1 MKVGIKVVISV
12 LALGALALFFFM
24 QEKNFVTTPTK
35 VTIGTT
41 VVSVEL
47 ADTPALRVQGLSGR
61 QSPSE
66 GEGMLFIFEE
76 EGNWG
81 FWMKD
86 MLFPI
91 DILWAGSDGTII
103 SIAKDVSPST
113 YPQAFYPTE
122 PAAKYV
128 LEVPAGF
135 AKRHNI
141 VEGMKMER

>member
-1 MKVGIKVVISV
+1 M

-24 QEKNFVTTPTK
+24 QQKNFVTTPTK

-47 ADTPALRVQGLSGR
+47 ADTPALRAQGLSGR
-61 QSPSE
+61 ASLNE

-76 EGNWG
+76 EGSWG

-91 DILWAGSDGTII
+91 DIVWAASDGRVI
-103 SIAKDVSPST
+103 SIAHDVSPST
-113 YPQAFYPTE
+113 YPQGFYPRE
-122 PAAKYV
+122 PRALYV
-128 LEVPAGF
+128 LELPAGF

-141 VEGMKMER
+141 VEGMKMEW